1 MRVIVATSDAL
12 QQTIVLGRGA
22 VRMSARELE
31 NWIKKS
37 QRDMDNRFLNRQ
49 VAVNNPLEEWADA
62 ETMRVLDRLRRQR

>member
-1 MRVIVATSDAL
+1 
-12 QQTIVLGRGA
+12 
-22 VRMSARELE
+22 MSARELE